1 MFEELV
7 DVIDNLVIE
16 SLNMGAQ
23 QADSLMAERI
33 FTKNQSI
40 DGTSFGKYNSKDYIE
55 YRLSLGRQVNEK
67 DLQLTGNLLKS
78 IVVED
83 NKVIFS
89 NPIDAKKARQQET
102 DRNQI
107 NKPIFGLSKDE
118 EDDCIRVIDE
128 VFVRGIK
135 NISDGITVTL

>member
-7 DVIDNLVIE
+7 DNIENLVIE

-23 QADSLMAERI
+23 QAESLIDERV
-33 FTKNQSI
+33 FNKNLTI

-55 YRLSLGRQVNEK
+55 YRLSLGLQVAEK
-67 DLQLTGNLLKS
+67 DLQLFGNLVKS
-78 IVVED
+78 IITED

-89 NPIDAKKARQQET
+89 NPTDAKKARQQET

-107 NKPIFGLSKDE
+107 NKPIFGLNQDE
-118 EDDCIRVIDE
+118 TDDCVRVINE
-128 VFVRGIK
+128 VFIRGIK
-135 NISDGITVTL
+135 NISDGLTITI